1 MSHDG
6 PVIECDNLL
15 KIYKAE
21 GIEVVA
27 LQGLDLTI
35 EPAELTAI
43 IGPSGSGKS
52 SLLNVLG
59 GLDAPSAGRAI
70 VAGRDLLKMTQ
81 ADRLAYRRETV
92 GFVWQNVGRN
102 LIPYLTARE
111 NVEAPMILAGRFDRA
126 RASHLL
132 DLVGLGRRASH
143 PPGRMSGGEQQ
154 RVAIAIG
161 LANSP
166 AVLLADEPTG
176 NLDTANTAN
185 ILRVLHDVRTELGV
199 TVVIVTHDQSL
210 AESVDRYV
218 AISDGKTSTESIRRA
233 GSVSFANLREIH
245 DPSATLTFEDE
256 SADVGESHDHYV
268 LLDSAG
274 RLQLSEEMRE
284 RYGIGRRVRLTE
296 EADRIVLEPPEKAD
310 PGLDR
315 GE

>member
-256 SADVGESHDHYV
+256 STDVGESHDHYV

-296 EADRIVLEPPEKAD
+296 EADRIVLEPPEESD
-310 PGLDR
+310 PGR
-315 GE
+315 GRRE